1 MFEIKYH
8 QRFQLLV
15 VAIRNRP
22 YMSNLA
28 YLHKQNQ
35 KGFWKAKIYPSGDFT
50 IGKNQPPKVDSQYQ
64 PLEGIASHKT
74 FYGATKVS
82 IPARQLERDVDP
94 ANLERIALDY
104 EQAGNHEKAAY
115 FGDRYASEILS
126 GKHAIASGE
135 HLTVDGDDFGSAHM
149 GLSDAINSH
158 RLPPRVVQKRAK
170 RGTRGITAYNK
181 RMVKSCCFL
190 LERDHSKNCLS
201 FLTATLPAFAS
212 PSDLKLICSSWSE
225 LIRQMVQEL
234 RRLLAR
240 RGYCTDMVYITEI
253 QEDRYANSG
262 EVAPHLHLV
271 MVGKKS
277 RWQKGYAIS
286 KLEVRL
292 IWERLLSNIL
302 GRKITCIA
310 ATRVE
315 RPKKSLQGELGSY
328 LSKGGKMI
336 EQIIK
341 DGHGDQLP
349 SSYVGANLDL
359 KNAVKAEIKVLTGI
373 EAQEFVDSLTDMRDA
388 GLVYFKPI
396 MWQIPASDRDI
407 AIGFVGWV
415 RKVEIVCQFLQ
426 VA

>member
-1 MFEIKYH
+1 
-8 QRFQLLV
+8 
-15 VAIRNRP
+15 
-22 YMSNLA
+22 MSNLTH
-28 YLHKQNQ
+28 LHKQNR
-35 KGFWKAKIYPSGDFT
+35 KGFWKARIYPSGDFT
-50 IGKNQPPKVDSQYQ
+50 IGKNAPPKIDSQYQ

-82 IPARQLERDVDP
+82 IPARQLDRDVDP

-115 FGDRYASEILS
+115 FGDRYASEVLS
-126 GKHAIASGE
+126 GKHTITSGE

-158 RLPPRVVQKRAK
+158 RFPPKVVKKRAK
-170 RGTRGITAYNK
+170 RGAKGITAYNK
-181 RMVKSCCFL
+181 KMVKSCAFL

-315 RPKKSLQGELGSY
+315 RPRKSLQGELGSY

-341 DGHGDQLP
+341 DGNGDQLP

-373 EAQEFVDSLTDMRDA
+373 DAQNFVDSLTDLKDS
-388 GLVYFKPI
+388 GLAYFKPI
-396 MWQIPASDRDI
+396 MWQIPNSDREI

-415 RKVEIVCQFLQ
+415 RKIEIVCQFLQ

>member
-8 QRFQLLV
+8 QRFQLLQ

-115 FGDRYASEILS
+115 FSDRYASEILS

-149 GLSDAINSH
+149 GLSDAINSR
-158 RLPPRVVQKRAK
+158 RLPLNRVQKRAK
-170 RGTRGITAYNK
+170 RGAKGITAYNK

-190 LERDHSKNCLS
+190 LERVHSKYCLS
-201 FLTATLPAFAS
+201 FFTGTLPAFAL
-212 PSDLKLICSSWSE
+212 PEELKLICSCWAE
-225 LIRQMVQEL
+225 LVRRMVEEL
-234 RRLLAR
+234 RRLLKR
-240 RGYCTDMVYITEI
+240 RGYCADMVYITEI

-286 KLEVRL
+286 KLEIRL
-292 IWERLLSNIL
+292 LWERILSNIL

-373 EAQEFVDSLTDMRDA
+373 EAQEFVDNLTDMRDA

-396 MWQIPASDRDI
+396 MWQIPDSDREI

>member
-1 MFEIKYH
+1 
-8 QRFQLLV
+8 
-15 VAIRNRP
+15 
-22 YMSNLA
+22 MSNLTH
-28 YLHKQNQ
+28 LHKQNR
-35 KGFWKAKIYPSGDFT
+35 KGFWKARIYPSGDFT
-50 IGKNQPPKVDSQYQ
+50 IGKNQPLKADKGHQ
-64 PLEGIASHKT
+64 PLDGISTRQT
-74 FYGATKVS
+74 FYGATKVNV
-82 IPARQLERDVDP
+82 PARFVTVETDP
-94 ANLERIALDY
+94 QNLERISLDF
-104 EQAGNHEKAAY
+104 EQAGNHEMAAY
-115 FGDRYASEILS
+115 FGDRYASEMLS
-126 GKHAIASGE
+126 GKYAIASGE
-135 HLTVDGDDFGSAHM
+135 HLAVDGDDFGSAHM

-170 RGTRGITAYNK
+170 RGARGITAYNK

-212 PSDLKLICSSWSE
+212 PSDLKLICSSWAE
-225 LIRQMVQEL
+225 LVRQMVQEL

-253 QEDRYANSG
+253 QEDRYANRG

-292 IWERLLSNIL
+292 LWERLLSNIL
-302 GRKITCIA
+302 GRKITCAA

-349 SSYVGANLDL
+349 SSYIGANLDL
-359 KNAVKAEIKVLTGI
+359 KNAVKAEIKTLTGI
-373 EAQEFVDSLTDMRDA
+373 EAQDFVDNLTDMRDA

-396 MWQIPASDRDI
+396 MWQIPASDRAI

-415 RKVEIVCQFLQ
+415 RKIEIVCQFLQ

>member
-1 MFEIKYH
+1 MT
-8 QRFQLLV
+8 
-15 VAIRNRP
+15 
-22 YMSNLA
+22 NLT

-35 KGFWKAKIYPSGDFT
+35 KGFWKARIYPSGDFT
-50 IGKNQPPKVDSQYQ
+50 IGKNQPLKADKGHQ
-64 PLEGIASHKT
+64 PLDGISTRQT
-74 FYGATKVS
+74 FYGATKVNV
-82 IPARQLERDVDP
+82 PARSMTVETDP
-94 ANLERIALDY
+94 QSLERISLDY
-104 EQAGNHEKAAY
+104 EQAGNHGKAAY
-115 FGDRYASEILS
+115 FGDRYASEMLS
-126 GKHAIASGE
+126 GKYEIASGE
-135 HLTVDGDDFGSAHM
+135 HLAVDGDDFGSAHM

-158 RLPPRVVQKRAK
+158 RLPSRVVQKRAK
-170 RGTRGITAYNK
+170 RGARGITAYNK

-201 FLTATLPAFAS
+201 FLTATLPAFAT
-212 PSDLKLICSSWSE
+212 PGELKIICSNWAE
-225 LIRQMVQEL
+225 LVRQMVQEL
-234 RRLLAR
+234 RRILAR
-240 RGYCTDMVYITEI
+240 RGYCSDMVYITEI
-253 QEDRYANSG
+253 QEDRYANRG

-292 IWERLLSNIL
+292 LWERLLSNIL
-302 GRKITCIA
+302 GRKITCTA

-349 SSYVGANLDL
+349 TSYVGANLDL
-359 KNAVKAEIKVLTGI
+359 KNAVKAEIKTLTGI
-373 EAQEFVDSLTDMRDA
+373 EAQDFVDNLTDMRDA

-396 MWQIPASDRDI
+396 MWQIPDSDREI